1 MSNRDKNPIDDI
13 QKLREELKQ
22 KDQIIDR
29 LTRMLSAT
37 KSRAAGLARQAHSSP
52 VKQAINDDKVIP
64 IEEARRKMR

>member
-1 MSNRDKNPIDDI
+1 MVRLDTWGEMSNRDQNDDI

-29 LTRMLSAT
+29 LTRMLANPIDSA
-37 KSRAAGLARQAHSSP
+37 P

-64 IEEARRKMR
+64 IHTVRRKRR

>member
-1 MSNRDKNPIDDI
+1 MSNRDNNPIDDI

-29 LTRMLSAT
+29 LTRML
-37 KSRAAGLARQAHSSP
+37 ARQADSSP